1 MVKFGKWIAKH
12 RIIILVISVLLLI
25 PSGIFM
31 ATTRINYD
39 ILSYLPKDIET
50 MKGQDILMEDFGK
63 GGFSMVMVEGMT
75 DKEVVET
82 KKKIEAMCGMIRLP
96 IYLFPRRF
104 FLKIYM
110 IFLIRR
116 ILL

>member
-50 MKGQDILMEDFGK
+50 MKGQDILIG
-63 GGFSMVMVEGMT
+63 
-75 DKEVVET
+75 
-82 KKKIEAMCGMIRLP
+82 RLWKRR
-96 IYLFPRRF
+96 LFPWSW
-104 FLKIYM
+104 LKE
-110 IFLIRR
+110 
-116 ILL
+116 

>member
-1 MVKFGKWIAKH
+1 M
-12 RIIILVISVLLLI
+12 
-25 PSGIFM
+25 
-31 ATTRINYD
+31 D
-39 ILSYLPKDIET
+39 
-50 MKGQDILMEDFGK
+50 DFGK

-82 KKKIEAMCGMIRLP
+82 KKKIELLIMSQMLCGMIRLP

>member
-82 KKKIEAMCGMIRLP
+82 KKKIEAIDH
-96 IYLFPRRF
+96 RRCCVV
-104 FLKIYM
+104 
-110 IFLIRR
+110 
-116 ILL
+116 